1 MDEIGPYD
9 FEIRLEA
16 LTAASRAEGSPGQ
29 IVDRAMKYEAY
40 LRGGDSD
47 LKIEEG
53 EGFVEDV
60 DQLRE
65 DLPSA
70 RERMQTALVEHASR
84 ARTRNMDYG
93 KDDSY

>member
-40 LRGGDSD
+40 LRGGDSA

-53 EGFVEDV
+53 EGFVE
-60 DQLRE
+60 E
-65 DLPSA
+65 PPLPEPMSNAEA
-70 RERMQTALVEHASR
+70 RRRTALVEHASR